1 MDGPHPWPLPRCGR
15 GVDNVDYQY
24 SGRVARQDGQR
35 QEGELMGMQP
45 VIIVK
50 FLLAVVGLAV
60 FGRYYNLY
68 VAAHEAEP
76 EGHRGFTSLLVVV
89 GELVILAAA
98 TLVVLGSQL
107 APVEV
112 VAVVTLLHAPAG
124 GPMVYGSIGRYLA
137 SRRAA
142 IRRAEELARAEL
154 QR

>member
-15 GVDNVDYQY
+15 GGDNVDYQY

-76 EGHRGFTSLLVVV
+76 ASGTYLNAKGDNPDC
-89 GELVILAAA
+89 LAGVRLSPLRLPWGAVRFALSACA
-98 TLVVLGSQL
+98 TY
-107 APVEV
+107 
-112 VAVVTLLHAPAG
+112 VVTRVTPFVKPCAT
-124 GPMVYGSIGRYLA
+124 VYDIACHSLQSLA
-137 SRRAA
+137 
-142 IRRAEELARAEL
+142 IPCK
-154 QR
+154 